1 MNIKGT
7 HVIYNGDLLLANDIS
22 IPESYL
28 YSVIY
33 EVFRIE
39 DKKPLF
45 LQDHLVRL
53 FNGLQKLVTKVSFS
67 KNEVKDYIY
76 KLIDIEDIDN
86 GNIKI
91 SCFSTKEEVEVLLIH
106 FTPTFYPTPEDYK
119 NGVSTITLHAER
131 ENPNIK
137 VDNTQTRKKAISIL
151 KNSQHYEA
159 LLVNHDELITEG
171 SKSNMF
177 FIIEN
182 IIYTAPEHYILPGI
196 MRSKVIDCILSLEI
210 ELKFE
215 CIHSDQLQ
223 YIDAA
228 FITGTSP
235 RILPINAIDNF
246 TLDVNNN
253 LLRILMKNLK
263 HLIEESFDTAS

>member
-7 HVIYNGDLLLANDIS
+7 HIIYNGDLLLANEIET
-22 IPESYL
+22 PEPSL

-39 DKKPLF
+39 NKKPLF

-53 FNGLQKLVTKVSFS
+53 FNALQKLVTKVTFS
-67 KNEVKDYIY
+67 KNDVKDYI
-76 KLIDIEDIDN
+76 KQLIDIEKIDN

-91 SCFSTKEEVEVLLIH
+91 SCFSTKDEVEILLIH
-106 FTPTFYPTPEDYK
+106 FIPTFYPTSDDYK
-119 NGVSTITLHAER
+119 NGVSTILLHAER
-131 ENPNIK
+131 ENPNVK

-151 KNSQHYEA
+151 KNSDHYEA

-171 SKSNMF
+171 SKSNVF

-182 IIYTAPEHYILPGI
+182 LIYTAPEHYILPGI
-196 MRSKVIDCILSLEI
+196 MRSKVIDCILSLDI

-215 CIHSDQLQ
+215 CIHSDQLHQ
-223 YIDAA
+223 IDAA

-235 RILPINAIDNF
+235 RILPINAIDQFN
-246 TLDVNNN
+246 LDVNNN
-253 LLRILMKNLK
+253 MLRILMKNLNM
-263 HLIEESFDTAS
+263 LINDSHEAAL

>member
-1 MNIKGT
+1 MNIQGKYI
-7 HVIYNGDLLLANDIS
+7 IYNGELLLATDIEA
-22 IPESYL
+22 PEPTS

-39 DKKPLF
+39 NQKPLF

-67 KNEVKDYIY
+67 KSEVKDYI
-76 KLIDIEDIDN
+76 KQLIDIENITN

-91 SCFSTKEEVEVLLIH
+91 SCFSTKDEVEILLIH
-106 FTPTFYPTPEDYK
+106 FIPTFYPSADDYE
-119 NGVSTITLHAER
+119 NGVSTILLHAER
-131 ENPNIK
+131 ENPNVK
-137 VDNTQTRKKAISIL
+137 VDNTQTRKKAINLL
-151 KNSQHYEA
+151 KDSPHYEA

-171 SKSNMF
+171 SKSNVF

-182 IIYTAPEHYILPGI
+182 QIYTAPEHYILPGI
-196 MRSKVIDCILSLEI
+196 MRSKVIECILSLEI

-215 CIHSDQLQ
+215 CIHSNQLQ

-235 RILPINAIDNF
+235 RILPINAIDEF

-263 HLIEESFDTAS
+263 LLIRESFDTAS